1 MRSIGILGFLLLF
14 LIQNALHAQEI
25 ITPATALDAYL
36 KNGDTTFEWKVRD
49 SFELE
54 GVKGYN
60 LNLTSQKWRDMTWRH
75 QLTILVPAQVQ
86 HDGALLFITGG
97 SNKNEQPNWKNHD
110 DGLVV
115 SLAKMAETN
124 KAIVTILRQTPNQ
137 PLFNGLTEDEIIS
150 YTLHHFKQDK
160 DYSWPL
166 LFPMVKSAVRGMDAV
181 QAFAKQNLNHTL
193 NRFVVTGASKRGWTT
208 WLTGSQDKRVAAIGP
223 MVIDVLNMPVNLNY
237 QLEAWGDYSVEIQD
251 YVKLGI
257 PQSTQSED
265 GRALNTMI
273 DPYSYRKTLTMPK
286 IIFIGTND
294 PYWPVDAIK
303 NYYDSIP
310 GKNLIHYVPNAGHDL
325 GDGKQSLNALSA
337 FLGTTL
343 QNKAYPECAWTFS
356 KKGKEIALRVKASED
371 KLLDAILW
379 TANSEDRDFRNET
392 FSSKSLGKKQIQEVK
407 VTQPLPASGYR
418 AFYLDLKYQSVN
430 GQPYTVSTRMFV
442 TNPMGV
448 L

>member
-1 MRSIGILGFLLLF
+1 MKPIRSLGLILLF
-14 LIQNALHAQEI
+14 LIQYTLHAQET

-36 KNGDTTFEWKVRD
+36 NNGDTTYEWQVRD
-49 SFELE
+49 SFQLE

-60 LNLTSQKWRDMTWRH
+60 LNLTSQKWRDITWRH

-97 SNKNEQPNWKNHD
+97 SNKNEQPNWKKND

-124 KAIVTILRQTPNQ
+124 KAIVTIIRQTPNQ

-181 QAFAKQNLNHTL
+181 QAFAKQNLNQTV

-208 WLTGSQDKRVAAIGP
+208 WLTGAKDPRVAAIGP

-257 PQSTQSED
+257 PQSTESED

-286 IIFIGTND
+286 MIFIGTND

-303 NYYDSIP
+303 HYYDSIP

-325 GDGKQSLNALSA
+325 GDGKQALNALSA

-343 QNKAYPECAWTFS
+343 QNKAYPDCQWEFS

-379 TANSEDRDFRNET
+379 TADSEDRDFRDET
-392 FSSKSLGKKQIQEVK
+392 FASKNLGIKQAKQVEAR
-407 VTQPLPASGYR
+407 QALPTTGYR

-442 TNPMGV
+442 ADPSGV

>member
-1 MRSIGILGFLLLF
+1 MKSVSVISFLFVF
-14 LIQNALHAQEI
+14 LIHNLLHAQEY

-36 KNGDTTFEWKVRD
+36 NNGDKTYEWQGRD
-49 SFELE
+49 SFQVE

-60 LNLTSQKWRDMTWRH
+60 LNLTSQKWRDITWRH
-75 QLTILVPAQVQ
+75 QLTILVPSQVR

-97 SNKNEQPNWKNHD
+97 SNKDEQPNWKKD
-110 DGLVV
+110 DGLLVP
-115 SLAKMAETN
+115 LAKMAETN

-166 LFPMVKSAVRGMDAV
+166 LFPMVKSAVRAMDAV
-181 QAFAKQNLNHTL
+181 QAFTKQSLSHTL
-193 NRFVVTGASKRGWTT
+193 NRFVVSGASKRGWTT
-208 WLTGSQDKRVAAIGP
+208 WLTGAKDPRVAAIGP

-237 QLEAWGDYSVEIQD
+237 QIEAWGDYSVEIQD

-257 PQSTQSED
+257 PQSAESED

-273 DPYSYRKTLTMPK
+273 DPYSYRQTLTMPK
-286 IIFIGTND
+286 MIFIGTND

-303 NYYDSIP
+303 HYYDSIP

-325 GDGKQSLNALSA
+325 GDGKQALNALSA

-343 QNKAYPECAWTFS
+343 QNKLYPDCHWEIS
-356 KKGKEIALRVKASED
+356 KKNKNINLSVQATED

-379 TANSEDRDFRNET
+379 SADSEDRDFRNET
-392 FSSKSLGKKQIQEVK
+392 FSSKSLGKKQTQQVK
-407 VTQPLPASGYR
+407 ATQPLPASGYR
-418 AFYLDLKYQSVN
+418 AFYLDLKYESVN
-430 GQPYTVSTRMFV
+430 GQPYTVSTSMFV
-442 TNPMGV
+442 ADPSGV